1 MKRALGVVFAS
12 LLPMMIAGCDGADD
26 PEDTPLHFT
35 EASLESLPLVQEG
48 ADAGADRARQTLEEE
63 EISLE
68 GLDDGEAADGD
79 PIARL
84 ISSFGVS
91 EDPAPAEA
99 TSPAATSTA
108 ATAYDV
114 WSMTDE
120 ACLGELSAAGV
131 AVSRPD
137 FETPFVQQPLLLD
150 GPIDGVTIRPKA
162 RRQVRLNEVMD
173 CRLIVALRGVARAAR
188 EQGFR
193 ELLFY
198 STYRPMKDKAKAG
211 KASMHRRGLAID
223 VGWLTAADGIAVE
236 VLSGYERRSAEP
248 PCEAAADTD
257 VGRRLRDFA
266 CALHARKIFNVVLTP
281 NANEAHHNHF
291 HFDIT
296 PNARWYI
303 VR

>member
-1 MKRALGVVFAS
+1 VKRARKRLALAVAAS
-12 LLPMMIAGCDGADD
+12 IASCSLFTPQPPAGEAAI
-26 PEDTPLHFT
+26 EETTTDT
-35 EASLESLPLVQEG
+35 
-48 ADAGADRARQTLEEE
+48 GADREAQSLEEE

-84 ISSFGVS
+84 IASFGAPA
-91 EDPAPAEA
+91 DPAPAEA
-99 TSPAATSTA
+99 ESATATSAA

-120 ACLGELSAAGV
+120 ACSEALAAAGV
-131 AVSRPD
+131 AVSKPG
-137 FETPFVQQPLLLD
+137 FETPSVRQPLLLD
-150 GPIDGVTIRPKA
+150 GPIDGVAIRPKA
-162 RRQVRLNEVMD
+162 RRPVRLNEVMD
-173 CRLIVALRGVARAAR
+173 CRLIVALRAVAGAAR

-193 ELLFY
+193 EILFY
-198 STYRPMKDKAKAG
+198 STYRPTKDKAKAG

-223 VGWLTAADGIAVE
+223 VGWLTAADGTAVE
-236 VLSGYERRSAEP
+236 VLSGYERRSGEP